1 LNTVRKIFLALF
13 VVSTLGVLMLFV
25 NLQSLTTTPAP
36 SSTQDPGIVPT
47 PSPNNPDTDP
57 SSQSSKG
64 IAFAALIGSVIT
76 SVTSLIGFVT
86 TTVITWRR
94 EKREASLA
102 DVQRKKLETEL
113 EKSKLE
119 LERLKKSR
127 TKKRKK

>member
-1 LNTVRKIFLALF
+1 
-13 VVSTLGVLMLFV
+13 
-25 NLQSLTTTPAP
+25 
-36 SSTQDPGIVPT
+36 
-47 PSPNNPDTDP
+47 
-57 SSQSSKG
+57 
-64 IAFAALIGSVIT
+64 
-76 SVTSLIGFVT
+76 
-86 TTVITWRR
+86 VITWRR